1 MSGEGGGHGF
11 EGAAAGEGEFIVGRE
26 WRVPKFNV
34 IANEE
39 VPEVTEG
46 EVCLG
51 GDDVKR

>member
-1 MSGEGGGHGF
+1 MNGEGGGHGF